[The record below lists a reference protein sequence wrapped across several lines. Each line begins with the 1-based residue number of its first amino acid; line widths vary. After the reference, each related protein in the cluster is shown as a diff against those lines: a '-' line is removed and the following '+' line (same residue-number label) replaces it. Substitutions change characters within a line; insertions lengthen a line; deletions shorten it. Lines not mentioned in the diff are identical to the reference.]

1 MGGKRETVK
10 PYYSPYYKQ
19 VETFSKNA
27 SMDISPFLQQIQNW
41 GEKQIGKTQEFVQ
54 SLQNRA
60 LEGLKFALSNAV
72 GQASITPYE
81 SIYSQ
86 KASEMLQKRAE
97 PIQNVTQDIMSQ
109 YQQTASNLGGAL
121 KLAGA
126 YTVLPTPEETGLSKA
141 RGQYQELLPSYQKAY
156 KTSINFMKQTVDL
169 LKQLDFTDDEIKTA
183 LNPFIKQF
191 QIGALDVGQRFG
203 FLKSPLETTTE
214 KWLKEIGL

>member
-1 MGGKRETVK
+1 MGGKRGGGS
-10 PYYSPYYKQ
+10 PYYSPYYRQ
-19 VETFSKNA
+19 VEEFSRNA
-27 SMDISPFLQQIQNW
+27 SMDISPFTQQIQSW

-54 SLQNRA
+54 SLQNKA

-97 PIQNVTQDIMSQ
+97 PIQNVTQDIISQ
-109 YQQTASNLGGAL
+109 YQPTASSLGGAL

-126 YTVLPTPEETGLSKA
+126 YTVLPTPEETGLSQA
-141 RGQYQELLPSYQKAY
+141 RGQYQELLPSYQNAY
-156 KTSINFMKQTVDL
+156 NTSINFMRQTRDL
-169 LKQLDFTDDEIKTA
+169 LKQLDFTDDEIKTT

-191 QIGALDVGQRFG
+191 QIGASDVSQRFG
-203 FLKSPLETTTE
+203 FIKSPLETATE